1 MNRLARAAR
10 QWIVAG
16 IAVAC
21 LRPAI
26 AEAVVVYAMD
36 SSVTSRAPA
45 DDPGW
50 NNVAHLAGAGA
61 VYLGNRWVLTANHV
75 SDGSITL
82 SDGRSFAMV
91 PGSSRQLANTGSA
104 AIFGSPDLKMFRLV
118 DDPGLPSLTIN
129 DARPGI
135 RSTLMMI
142 GSGRDAAPGFQG
154 WQLTNGTN
162 GFDWKPTALPLA
174 NATGFNLLPTSSMR
188 WGTNEAAAGAI
199 FANNNTLAFSTTFD
213 RVAGGYEAQAA
224 PGDSG
229 GGVFQKVDG
238 QWQLAGIMVSQQLLS
253 NQPSDTS
260 VFGDQ
265 TYSADLAVY
274 RAQIDDLLTRADSAW
289 QNQANYYDVN
299 RSGMVTGIDVLLI
312 INDLTAHGIHPVSG
326 TPGAGKGLL
335 DVNGDGQITGNDAL
349 RIINALLGKTADVAS
364 PTAATSLTTTSSLVP
379 EPSSLALAAM
389 AAAALTLWAARRRG
403 RRA

>member
-1 MNRLARAAR
+1 M
-10 QWIVAG
+10 
-16 IAVAC
+16 
-21 LRPAI
+21 
-26 AEAVVVYAMD
+26 
-36 SSVTSRAPA
+36 
-45 DDPGW
+45 
-50 NNVAHLAGAGA
+50 AHLAGASA

-104 AIFGSPDLKMFRLV
+104 ALFGSPDLKMFRLV
-118 DDPGLPSLTIN
+118 DNPGLPSLTIN
-129 DARPGI
+129 DTRPGI

-162 GFDWKPTALPLA
+162 GFNWKPTALPLA

-188 WGTNEAAAGAI
+188 WGTNDAAAGAI

-213 RVAGGYEAQAA
+213 RAVGDYEAQAA

-253 NQPSDTS
+253 NQPSDTA

-274 RAQIDDLLTRADSAW
+274 RAQIEDLVTRADSAW

-349 RIINALLGKTADVAS
+349 RIINALQGKTAEVA
-364 PTAATSLTTTSSLVP
+364 AVNLTSSLVP
-379 EPSSLALAAM
+379 EPSSLALAAV
-389 AAAALTLWAARRRG
+389 AALTLLAARRRG